1 MSTSKKI
8 EINQSSL
15 LGLKAEVLRKKNEI
29 HSAKY
34 AQEVI
39 TQPTRKKLTTKFD
52 KINEGVDERNKRD
65 AEEIQEEA
73 EEIKKSQKILEA
85 KSKLYEK
92 LINNP
97 KSVEK
102 SVDVTGFLVDF
113 KQKCEENTEP
123 VKIENDE
130 SSNDCS
136 YSNYSDEEDWVDFVD
151 CLGRTKRCHK
161 DDLSAMKEQDEK
173 LKQSLHGDKPKEKEN
188 SKEFQLP
195 QLCSEDMKR
204 EILRQKWEEQER
216 NLLDKKNIHYQ
227 DVLFDVP
234 FLALVKCIF
243 LKTQ

>member
-1 MSTSKKI
+1 M
-8 EINQSSL
+8 
-15 LGLKAEVLRKKNEI
+15 
-29 HSAKY
+29 
-34 AQEVI
+34 
-39 TQPTRKKLTTKFD
+39 
-52 KINEGVDERNKRD
+52 
-65 AEEIQEEA
+65 
-73 EEIKKSQKILEA
+73 
-85 KSKLYEK
+85 
-92 LINNP
+92 NNP

-113 KQKCEENTEP
+113 KQKCEENVEP

-188 SKEFQLP
+188 AKEFQLP

-227 DVLFDVP
+227 DVLFDGKFFNYYTYYQILNIKDFDKICHFYQVP